1 MRNIYNYNTDFDKDT
16 ILDKMANIEEQI
28 QDAEDETP
36 SADRDK
42 KVRELIYAQFIQG
55 LRLSTGYNIFLK
67 CNFDLDIDTTLKL
80 NKINNLS

>member
-42 KVRELIYAQFIQG
+42 KVRELIYAKFIQG
-55 LRLSTGYNIFLK
+55 LKLSTGYNIF
-67 CNFDLDIDTTLKL
+67 
-80 NKINNLS
+80 

>member
-1 MRNIYNYNTDFDKDT
+1 MVIEFYVMRNIYNYNTDFDKDT

-36 SADRDK
+36 SA
-42 KVRELIYAQFIQG
+42 EL
-55 LRLSTGYNIFLK
+55 
-67 CNFDLDIDTTLKL
+67 DTTLKL

>member
-55 LRLSTGYNIFLK
+55 LRLST
-67 CNFDLDIDTTLKL
+67 
-80 NKINNLS
+80 

>member
-42 KVRELIYAQFIQG
+42 KSE
-55 LRLSTGYNIFLK
+55 N
-67 CNFDLDIDTTLKL
+67 
-80 NKINNLS
+80 

>member
-55 LRLSTGYNIFLK
+55 LRLSTG
-67 CNFDLDIDTTLKL
+67 
-80 NKINNLS
+80 